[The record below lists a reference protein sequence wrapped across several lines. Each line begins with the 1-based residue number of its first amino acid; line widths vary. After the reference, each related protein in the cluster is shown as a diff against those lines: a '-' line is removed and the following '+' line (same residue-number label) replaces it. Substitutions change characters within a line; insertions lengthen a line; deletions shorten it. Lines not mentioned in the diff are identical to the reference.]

1 MLKIWPTVFFYYYN
15 LCLHSHVTC
24 VTHVTIVT
32 NLHYII
38 ILYDFVVIKEL
49 LLRTYYIYE
58 LPTYNKQEDV
68 VVYSDGYY

>member
-1 MLKIWPTVFFYYYN
+1 MWRV
-15 LCLHSHVTC
+15 S
-24 VTHVTIVT
+24 HVTIVT
-32 NLHYII
+32 NLHYI

>member
-1 MLKIWPTVFFYYYN
+1 MTCDMCHKWQLIHV
-15 LCLHSHVTC
+15 SH
-24 VTHVTIVT
+24 
-32 NLHYII
+32 LHYII